1 MLRSNFSSW
10 QEACVDERT
19 KKVISILKDMSEFN
33 TPAMKVTDLAK
44 FISDKMAKDLESFKS
59 DASEP
64 CVLDFTTLLKRKGKY
79 RPIIDSYMLQREG
92 FENYALRN
100 IDPVV
105 GNVLESHKV
114 RLKQS
119 SVLVKRLQEKVSQLE
134 ADKAALNSVANIIPN
149 GHNGW
154 DQLNAMGKVASIF
167 FDLLLST
174 DYCKFD
180 EGTGDV
186 LAVGRARRVLLPASD
201 IAVYLNWRYRA
212 PSES

>member
-1 MLRSNFSSW
+1 MLRSNFSTW
-10 QEACVDERT
+10 QENCVDEKTR
-19 KKVISILKDMSEFN
+19 KVISILKDMSEFK

-44 FISDKMAKDLESFKS
+44 FISDKMIKDLEGANS
-59 DASEP
+59 DASDP
-64 CVLDFTTLLKRKGKY
+64 CVLDFTTLLRKAGKY
-79 RPIIDSYMLQREG
+79 RPIIDSYMLEREG

-100 IDPVV
+100 IDPVI
-105 GNVLESHKV
+105 GNLLESHKV

-119 SVLVKRLQEKVSQLE
+119 NVLVKRLQEKVSQLE

-149 GHNGW
+149 SNSGW

-180 EGTGDV
+180 EATGDV

>member
-1 MLRSNFSSW
+1 MLRSNFSTW
-10 QEACVDERT
+10 QENCVDEKTR
-19 KKVISILKDMSEFN
+19 KVISILKDMSEFK

-44 FISDKMAKDLESFKS
+44 FISDKMIKDLEGANS
-59 DASEP
+59 DASDP
-64 CVLDFTTLLKRKGKY
+64 CVLDFTTLLRKAGKY
-79 RPIIDSYMLQREG
+79 RPIIDSYMLEREG

-100 IDPVV
+100 IDPII
-105 GNVLESHKV
+105 GNLLESHKV

-119 SVLVKRLQEKVSQLE
+119 NVLVKRLQEKVSQLE

-149 GHNGW
+149 SNSGW

-180 EGTGDV
+180 EATGDL

>member
-1 MLRSNFSSW
+1 MLKSNFSTW
-10 QEACVDERT
+10 QENCVDEKTR
-19 KKVISILKDMSEFN
+19 KVISILKDMSEFK

-44 FISDKMAKDLESFKS
+44 FISDKMTNDLEGTKS
-59 DASEP
+59 DASDP
-64 CVLDFTTLLKRKGKY
+64 CVLDFTTLLKRAGKY

-100 IDPVV
+100 IDPVI
-105 GNVLESHKV
+105 GNVLESYKV

-119 SVLVKRLQEKVSQLE
+119 NVLVKRLQEKVSQLE

-154 DQLNAMGKVASIF
+154 DQLNAMGKVTSIF

-180 EGTGDV
+180 DATGDV

>member
-1 MLRSNFSSW
+1 MLRSNFSTW
-10 QEACVDERT
+10 QENCVDEKTR
-19 KKVISILKDMSEFN
+19 KVISILKDMSEFK

-44 FISDKMAKDLESFKS
+44 FISDKMTKDIVGTNS
-59 DASEP
+59 DASDP
-64 CVLDFTTLLKRKGKY
+64 CVLDFTTLLRKAGKY
-79 RPIIDSYMLQREG
+79 RPIIDSYMLEREG
-92 FENYALRN
+92 FENYALRD
-100 IDPVV
+100 IDPVI
-105 GNVLESHKV
+105 GNLLESHKV

-119 SVLVKRLQEKVSQLE
+119 NVLVKRLQEKVSQLE

-149 GHNGW
+149 SHSGW
-154 DQLNAMGKVASIF
+154 GQLNAMGKVASIF

-180 EGTGDV
+180 EATGDV

-212 PSES
+212 PSEG

>member
-1 MLRSNFSSW
+1 MLRSNFSTW
-10 QEACVDERT
+10 QENCVDEKTR
-19 KKVISILKDMSEFN
+19 KVISILKDMSEFK

-44 FISDKMAKDLESFKS
+44 FISDKMIKDLEGANS
-59 DASEP
+59 DASDP
-64 CVLDFTTLLKRKGKY
+64 CVLDFTTLLRKAGKY
-79 RPIIDSYMLQREG
+79 RPIIDSYMLEREG

-100 IDPVV
+100 IDPII
-105 GNVLESHKV
+105 GNLLESHKV

-119 SVLVKRLQEKVSQLE
+119 NVLVKRLQEKVSQLE
-134 ADKAALNSVANIIPN
+134 ADKAALNSIANIIPN
-149 GHNGW
+149 SNSGW

-180 EGTGDV
+180 EATGDV

>member
-1 MLRSNFSSW
+1 MLRSNFSTW
-10 QEACVDERT
+10 QENCVDEKTR
-19 KKVISILKDMSEFN
+19 KVISILKDMSEFK

-44 FISDKMAKDLESFKS
+44 FISDKMIKDLEGANS
-59 DASEP
+59 DASDP
-64 CVLDFTTLLKRKGKY
+64 CVLDFTTLLRKAGKY
-79 RPIIDSYMLQREG
+79 RPIIDSYMLEREG

-100 IDPVV
+100 IDPII
-105 GNVLESHKV
+105 GNLLESHKV

-119 SVLVKRLQEKVSQLE
+119 NVLVKRLQEKVSQLE

-149 GHNGW
+149 SNSGW

-180 EGTGDV
+180 EATGDV

>member
-1 MLRSNFSSW
+1 
-10 QEACVDERT
+10 
-19 KKVISILKDMSEFN
+19 
-33 TPAMKVTDLAK
+33 
-44 FISDKMAKDLESFKS
+44 
-59 DASEP
+59 
-64 CVLDFTTLLKRKGKY
+64 
-79 RPIIDSYMLQREG
+79 MLQREG
-92 FENYALRN
+92 VENYALRN

>member
-1 MLRSNFSSW
+1 MLSSNFSTW
-10 QEACVDERT
+10 QENCVDEKTR
-19 KKVISILKDMSEFN
+19 KVISILKDMSEFK
-33 TPAMKVTDLAK
+33 TPPMKVTDLAK
-44 FISDKMAKDLESFKS
+44 FISDKMIKDLEGTNS
-59 DASEP
+59 DSSDS
-64 CVLDFTTLLKRKGKY
+64 CVLDFTTLLRRAGKY
-79 RPIIDSYMLQREG
+79 RPIIDSYMLQIEG
-92 FENYALRN
+92 FENFALRN
-100 IDPVV
+100 IDPVI

-114 RLKQS
+114 RLRQS
-119 SVLVKRLQEKVSQLE
+119 NVLVKRLQEKVSQLE
-134 ADKAALNSVANIIPN
+134 ADKAALNSVANVIPD

-180 EGTGDV
+180 EATGDV